1 MQNNSIHTES
11 FPNATGIINV
21 PAGFLLGSIYNKSSN
36 DILVVLG
43 SSSIN
48 IAPNTIYNFE
58 YIGKTYPEISIIAG
72 VNVIDAVFHY

>member
-11 FPNATGIINV
+11 YPNATGIINV

-36 DILVVLG
+36 DILVIIG

-58 YIGKTYPEISIIAG
+58 YTAKTYPAITIIAG
-72 VNVIDAVFHY
+72 VNTIDAVFHY

>member
-43 SSSIN
+43 SSGIN